1 MKKRV
6 SIVYLL
12 LLKVLACYAAAAVVG
27 IVFYWLCFYYLPTDV
42 LPNWQNLSLIGAT
55 AIIQFGVFTLLLRRL
70 LHQALSRVLRAV
82 HRELR
87 FLNLR
92 RPEPMS
98 PDRRWLHF
106 VEYESLLAGI
116 NRIIVSLA
124 ESRRELLLNNE
135 ALEQRVADKTAELR
149 EQNLELIK
157 LNQKLSRLANTDA
170 LTQVYNRTRFDQ
182 LFQEHVEVARRR
194 STALGFLLIDLDDF
208 KKVNDRYGHQT
219 GDKVLKYAASC
230 ITKVIGENGM
240 VARWGGEEF
249 AVLLPYFELDK
260 AMAMAEHLRQTLAN
274 TPFDMQHIHITT
286 SIGVAQLRDDETGD
300 ELLSRADEAL
310 YSAKGKGRNQVIM
323 AATD

>member
-12 LLKVLACYAAAAVVG
+12 LLKVLACYAAAAAVG
-27 IVFYWLCFYYLPTDV
+27 VLVYWLCAHFFHTDAKSTMEH
-42 LPNWQNLSLIGAT
+42 LSLIGVAV
-55 AIIQFGVFTLLLRRL
+55 ASQFIVFALLLKRL
-70 LHQALSRVLRAV
+70 LHQELSRVLRGV

-87 FLNLR
+87 FLDLK
-92 RPEPMS
+92 RPEPIY
-98 PDRRWLHF
+98 PNKKWLHF
-106 VEYESLLAGI
+106 LEYESLLAAI
-116 NRIIVSLA
+116 NRIIASLA
-124 ESRRELLLNNE
+124 ESRRELQINNE

-182 LFQEHVEVARRR
+182 LFQEHVEVSRRR
-194 STALGFLLIDLDDF
+194 GTALGFLLIDLDDF

-219 GDKVLKYAASC
+219 GDKVLKHAAAC

-260 AMAMAEHLRQTLAN
+260 AMEIAEHLRQTLAN
-274 TPFDMQHIHITT
+274 TPFDIQHIHITT